1 MEFMMSYYMPE
12 FPSLDEIAAG
22 FSEYNVQMT
31 EDAYN
36 YLVMAW
42 DEDRQGYYED
52 VIGMI

>member
-12 FPSLDEIAAG
+12 FPSLDEIAPA
-22 FSEYNVQMT
+22 FADYNVQMN

-42 DEDRQGYYED
+42 EEDNQYYYED
-52 VIGMI
+52 CIGMI